1 MSYSGSYEDNGDIS
15 GFPTGVFGFFSNPSL
30 RRPITLKWL
39 QSVIG
44 TSIIH
49 VQRYDIYAMGKRKG
63 NRKPAFW
70 TKMRILMRE
79 SERNVFQGNLGV
91 EFLEGYGS
99 KMMGTMKGIQ
109 MMRPVNIRD
118 MVTQDISDFKKR
130 AVIHLGGDNFVLLSE
145 AESFCEFPFYTSKEI
160 HESGDNRVNCR
171 KRKYYARRMDQKK
184 QWPHITRKSVCDGN
198 RNKLFKMLLP
208 YRKNLPSDT
217 YFTEFTDDILSALES
232 FRDDFEIPPDSKNCE
247 DVDVG
252 VEYSKISI
260 GVSESKDKPV
270 DTIDHGGSSIL
281 SNMSMDSIRW

>member
-1 MSYSGSYEDNGDIS
+1 MSYTEENGDIS
-15 GFPTGVFGFFSNPSL
+15 GFPDGVFGFFSNPGL

-44 TSIIH
+44 TSTIH
-49 VQRYDIYAMGKRKG
+49 VQLYDIYAMGKRKG
-63 NRKPAFW
+63 DRRPTFW

-91 EFLEGYGS
+91 EFLEGYGA
-99 KMMGTMKGIQ
+99 KMMGNVEGIQ

-130 AVIHLGGDNFVLLSE
+130 AVIHLGGNNFVLLAE

-160 HESGDNRVNCR
+160 HDSGDNRVNCR

-184 QWPHITRKSVCDGN
+184 QWPHITRKSVRDGN

-208 YRKNLPSDT
+208 YRKNLPPDT
-217 YFTEFTDDILSALES
+217 YFTEFTNDILSELEC
-232 FRDDFEIPPDSKNCE
+232 FRDEFGIPPTGKQSDEIEIGIDYDEKAESTKPE
-247 DVDVG
+247 PIDVG
-252 VEYSKISI
+252 G
-260 GVSESKDKPV
+260 GVLS
-270 DTIDHGGSSIL
+270 TI
-281 SNMSMDSIRW
+281 SMDSIRW